1 MLANFF
7 SKSKPV
13 NFIVL
18 FLLFLSYYFVTL
30 FSKNITLFSI
40 GKELFLFI
48 VLFSIYIFIITKN
61 EVTYDNSYAF
71 LFYTTLIGFFI
82 NNIAVGSV
90 FYANLTILL
99 FLRKV
104 YSLQSSK
111 NIFHKLFDGGLWLG
125 ISFIIEPFT
134 IFFALLL
141 YASTYLHQRFTYQTL
156 LTPVLGFISPVI
168 LYFTY
173 CFWYNALENFFLLF
187 SWKAPS
193 DFSLY
198 LENDYL
204 FPIVFIGFFTLF
216 AILLKTPK
224 ALAVLNRFRKNWIL
238 VLFHLIVSGAVFVLI
253 PNKSGIEFLFLLF
266 PTSVI
271 LANGLEI
278 FQKKWFADV
287 FIIVFVIASITVFF
301 L

>member
-18 FLLFLSYYFVTL
+18 FLLFLSYYIVTL
-30 FSKNITLFSI
+30 FSKDITFFSI
-40 GKELFLFI
+40 SKELFLYI
-48 VLFSIYIFIITKN
+48 VLFSIYIFIVTKN
-61 EVTYDNSYAF
+61 EITFDNSYAF
-71 LFYTTLIGFFI
+71 LFYIILTVFFI
-82 NNIAVGSV
+82 NNITINSV

-111 NIFHKLFDGGLWLG
+111 NLFHKLFDGGLWLG
-125 ISFIIEPFT
+125 ISFIIEPYT
-134 IFFALLL
+134 VPFALLL

-156 LTPVLGFISPVI
+156 LTPILGFIPPVL

-173 CFWYNALENFFLLF
+173 CFWYDDLERFFLLF
-187 SWKAPS
+187 SWNIPF
-193 DFSLY
+193 DYSLY
-198 LENDYL
+198 LENNYL
-204 FPIVFIGFFTLF
+204 FSIIFIGLFTLF

-224 ALAVLNRFRKNWIL
+224 ALAVLNRFRRNWIL
-238 VLFHLIVSGAVFVLI
+238 LLFHLIISGTAFVLV

-278 FQKKWFADV
+278 FQKKWFADI
-287 FIIVFVIASITVFF
+287 FIIVFIIASITMFF